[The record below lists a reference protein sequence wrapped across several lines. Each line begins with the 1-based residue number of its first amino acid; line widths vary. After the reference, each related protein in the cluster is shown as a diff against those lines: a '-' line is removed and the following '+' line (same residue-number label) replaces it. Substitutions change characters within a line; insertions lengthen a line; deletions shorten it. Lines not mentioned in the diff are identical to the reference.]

1 MAAFQVIGGPLAILM
16 MIGHEV
22 AHHAHNEALR
32 DYAEGLEAGA

>member
-1 MAAFQVIGGPLAILM
+1 MAAFEVVEWPLAILM

-32 DYAEGLEAGA
+32 DFAEGLEAGA